1 MKIHPRLAAL
11 IYSILIIIITF
22 IFEKIFKINIF
33 STKVFFIVFIL
44 GGCAVILVSWKKS
57 ND

>member
-33 STKVFFIVFIL
+33 STKAFFIVFIL
-44 GGCAVILVSWKKS
+44 DGYAVILVS
-57 ND
+57 